1 MEVRAF
7 RAASIQ
13 DALQLVRRE
22 LGPDA
27 SLLEARALGEFMS
40 PHERQVEVL
49 ASNHVHVPSQF
60 EAACLVSDDRERFPT
75 LSQADAYR
83 RNLALT
89 SDCGG
94 SIANSSSS
102 SSNGRSEGSNS
113 TVDWVTDGFC

>member
-60 EAACLVSDDRERFPT
+60 EAECLVPDDRERFPT
-75 LSQADAYR
+75 LSQADVYR

-94 SIANSSSS
+94 SIVERLSRTAA
-102 SSNGRSEGSNS
+102 REEI
-113 TVDWVTDGFC
+113 TTK